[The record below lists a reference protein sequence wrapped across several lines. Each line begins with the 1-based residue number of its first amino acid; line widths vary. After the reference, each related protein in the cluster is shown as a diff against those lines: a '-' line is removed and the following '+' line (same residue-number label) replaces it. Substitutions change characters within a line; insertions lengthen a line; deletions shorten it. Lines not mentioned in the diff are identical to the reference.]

1 MRYSTLFF
9 DLDETLYPS
18 QSGVW
23 DAIADRIDSFML
35 DVLKFPAAEIHPMR
49 SRLFKQYGTTLKGLQ
64 VVCEIDPY
72 HYLQYVHDV
81 PLKDLLVPNHR
92 LRQVL
97 QEYPQ
102 RKVIFTNADRPHAER
117 VIDALG
123 LDGCFELI
131 VDIHDIAPHCKPEV
145 EAYHIALRK
154 AGNPHP
160 TECVLLDDKV
170 SNLQVARQLG
180 FHTVLVGDESSGASG
195 YDHIRLLEDLPAVLD
210 PLLNGSNPVQR
221 V

>member
-35 DVLKFPAAEIHPMR
+35 DILKFPAAEIHPMR

-64 VVCEIDPY
+64 AVCEIDPY
-72 HYLQYVHDV
+72 HYLHYVHDV
-81 PLKDLLVPNHR
+81 PIKNFLFPNHR

-117 VIDALG
+117 VIDAL
-123 LDGCFELI
+123 DW
-131 VDIHDIAPHCKPEV
+131 
-145 EAYHIALRK
+145 
-154 AGNPHP
+154 
-160 TECVLLDDKV
+160 T
-170 SNLQVARQLG
+170 
-180 FHTVLVGDESSGASG
+180 
-195 YDHIRLLEDLPAVLD
+195 AVL
-210 PLLNGSNPVQR
+210 N
-221 V
+221 